1 MTHNYDVVVI
11 GGGAA
16 GLMCAIE
23 AGRRGRRVLVLELA
37 DKVGKKILIS
47 GGGRCNFTNLGAVP
61 DLYISQNPRFAISAL
76 SRYTSTD
83 FIALV
88 EQHGIAY
95 HEKTLGQLFCNGSST
110 QILDM
115 LLQEC
120 SDVNVEI
127 RTSCTM
133 TGVKRQ
139 DAGFVIATSSGSVS
153 AESLVVA
160 TGGLSIPKMGATGLA
175 HSLARQFGLAMTK
188 ISPGLVPFTF
198 RPPALDLFN
207 NLSGVSLDTAV
218 MCGGVTWRESM
229 LFTHRGLSGPAVLQ
243 ASSFW
248 SKGSEVVIDLLPD
261 VEDAQAH
268 FDEQR
273 ARHPGTEL
281 TTVVGRLMPKRV
293 AQAMCGILATRPLRS
308 LSNTELA
315 DFAQSLKR
323 WVVTPDGTE
332 GYRTAEVTV
341 GGVST
346 EGLSSR
352 TMEAKNVPGLYFIGE
367 AVDVTGPLG
376 GYNFQWAWASGYCA
390 GQVV

>member
-61 DLYISQNPRFAISAL
+61 ELYISQNPRFAISAL

-175 HSLARQFGLAMTK
+175 HSLARQFGLAMTEVK
-188 ISPGLVPFTF
+188 PGLVPFTF
-198 RPPALDLFN
+198 HPPALDLFN
-207 NLSGVSLDTAV
+207 NLSGVSLDVAV
-218 MCGGVTWRESM
+218 TCGGVTWQESM

-261 VEDAQAH
+261 IEDAKAH

-273 ARHPGTEL
+273 AHHSGTEL
-281 TTVVGRLMPKRV
+281 ATVVGRLMPKRV
-293 AQAMCGILATRPLRS
+293 AQAMCGTLATRPLRT

-390 GQVV
+390 GQVA